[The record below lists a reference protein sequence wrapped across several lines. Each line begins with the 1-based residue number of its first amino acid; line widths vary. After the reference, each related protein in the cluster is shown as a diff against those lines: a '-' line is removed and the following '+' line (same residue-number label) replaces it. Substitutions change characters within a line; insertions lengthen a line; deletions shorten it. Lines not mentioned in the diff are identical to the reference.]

1 MITTGRPRAEIPFA
15 RALNLIYAYGTSAA
29 SQMLGV
35 AETTL
40 RKRVAE
46 KGFRIVG
53 GRNLAPLG
61 DPVSK
66 PPATVATRP
75 RVKFQPDKCSPPE
88 SCFNCPF
95 PDCMADKRRIQ
106 PSADELR
113 YMNLGRIKK

>member
-75 RVKFQPDKCSPPE
+75 RVKFQPDKCSPRKAA
-88 SCFNCPF
+88 ST
-95 PDCMADKRRIQ
+95 ARSRTAWRT
-106 PSADELR
+106 SAGFSR
-113 YMNLGRIKK
+113 APMNYDT